1 MKPLNIIKM
10 TIIASLVFIFT
21 ASAYAEISVTS
32 VKGTAAFRD
41 GRSWLPLKT
50 GQKLSEGV
58 KISTGANS
66 FVELNLN
73 SIRHS
78 VKIKPL
84 TVIQVFSKETAEN
97 TDTHIGL
104 KRGRITA
111 KVPRD
116 AKVKTIFK
124 VSTPIATSSV
134 RGTEEDI
141 SYGPDKGMIIEV
153 ISGIIEGKNRLGK
166 GNLISGRQKFIQ
178 RFAHSQAF
186 NILSDVRNQS
196 IIQVYGNGLAS
207 DEIASMI
214 YFGDEMTGSADDDA
228 SNLVEGISRK
238 TRVNVNIEWPQ

>member
-10 TIIASLVFIFT
+10 TIISSLVFIFT

-32 VKGTAAFRD
+32 VKGTAAFRE
-41 GRSWLPLKT
+41 GRSWLPLKI

-84 TVIQVFSKETAEN
+84 TVIQVFSKETEN

-141 SYGPDKGMIIEV
+141 SYGPDKGMIVEV

-178 RFAHSQAF
+178 RFAQSQAF

-196 IIQVYGNGLAS
+196 VIRVYGNGLTS

-214 YFGDEMTGSADDDA
+214 YFGDEMTGSSDDDA
-228 SNLVEGISRK
+228 SNLVEGIALK
-238 TRVNVNIEWPQ
+238 TRVSLNIEWPQ

>member
-1 MKPLNIIKM
+1 MKPLKM
-10 TIIASLVFIFT
+10 TIITSLIFLFT
-21 ASAYAEISVTS
+21 TSLYAEISVIK
-32 VKGTAAFRD
+32 VQGNAAYRE

-50 GQKLSEGV
+50 GQKLPEGV

-66 FVELNLN
+66 SAELSLN
-73 SIRHS
+73 SVNHT

-84 TVIQVFSKETAEN
+84 TVIQIFSKETAAN

-104 KRGRITA
+104 KRGGITA

-141 SYGPDKGMIIEV
+141 TYGPEKGMIVEV
-153 ISGIIEGKNRLGK
+153 ISGIIEGKNRLGR

-178 RFAHSQAF
+178 RFTQSQAF

-196 IIQVYGNGLAS
+196 IIQVYGNGLTS
-207 DEIASMI
+207 NEIASMI
-214 YFGDEMTGSADDDA
+214 YFGDDMIGGPDDDSSGMIDNVA
-228 SNLVEGISRK
+228 QK
-238 TRVNVNIEWPQ
+238 TKVKVDMTWQ

>member
-1 MKPLNIIKM
+1 MKPLKL
-10 TIIASLVFIFT
+10 TIITSMIFIFT
-21 ASAYAEISVTS
+21 ASLYAEISVTN
-32 VKGTAAFRD
+32 VKGTAAYRE
-41 GRSWLPLKT
+41 GRSWLPLKI
-50 GQKLSEGV
+50 GQKLPEGV

-66 FVELNLN
+66 YAELSLN
-73 SIRHS
+73 SIKHS
-78 VKIKPL
+78 VTIKPL
-84 TVIQVFSKETAEN
+84 TVIQVFSKENAEK

-116 AKVKTIFK
+116 ARVKTIFK

-141 SYGPDKGMIIEV
+141 SYGPEKGMIVEV
-153 ISGIIEGKNRLGK
+153 ISGIIEGRNRLGK

-178 RFAHSQAF
+178 RFTNSQAF

-196 IIQVYGNGLAS
+196 IIQVYGNGLTS

-214 YFGDEMTGSADDDA
+214 YFGDDMVGSPDDDA
-228 SNLVEGISRK
+228 SNLVEGIAQK
-238 TRVNVNIEWPQ
+238 TGVNVNMTWDIPE